1 MRRRAL
7 THDVHEARPIVKW
20 AGGKAALVPA
30 LLAEL
35 PPEIR
40 TYVEPFAGGAA
51 LFFALASSP
60 VRRFRRA
67 RLNDRNAELVACYR
81 AVQSDLPALV
91 ERLGTYRYDKELY
104 YQVRDVDPRDLG
116 DVERGARLLFLNR
129 TCFNGL
135 WRENSKGKF
144 NVPFGTYKNPRI
156 LDPLLLERA
165 HAALAGVKLSSDD
178 FADACGRLGVGDFVY
193 FDPPYVPATKTASF
207 TAYSAS
213 GFTMADQQRLVGLLG
228 DLAKRGVKAML
239 SNADTPETRALYQDF
254 RVRAV
259 SARRPIN
266 SDPRKRGAA
275 GELLV
280 MNFDAEPAR
289 APRAR
294 PPARPTAR
302 GAGR

>member
-1 MRRRAL
+1 LSLFECRSLLVLAIAAELDTRRL
-7 THDVHEARPIVKW
+7 PLVQPPPPEPIYQRLIGDTQ
-20 AGGKAALVPA
+20 AGAV
-30 LLAEL
+30 AEL
-35 PPEIR
+35 PMDGLWH
-40 TYVEPFAGGAA
+40 TQ
-51 LFFALASSP
+51 
-60 VRRFRRA
+60 
-67 RLNDRNAELVACYR
+67 RL
-81 AVQSDLPALV
+81 
-91 ERLGTYRYDKELY
+91 
-104 YQVRDVDPRDLG
+104 
-116 DVERGARLLFLNR
+116 ERGARLLFLNR

-165 HAALAGVKLSSDD
+165 AAALAGVKLTSED

-213 GFTMADQQRLVGLLG
+213 GFTMADQLRLVALLG

-239 SNADTPETRALYQDF
+239 SNADTPETRELYAGF

-275 GELLV
+275 GELIV
-280 MNFDAEPAR
+280 MNFEAQAAAPAR
-289 APRAR
+289 ASRKPAAKGAAR
-294 PPARPTAR
+294 
-302 GAGR
+302 